1 MTINIKNKTDA
12 YQYFY
17 YDGGLI
23 ELFKPHEEKKSE
35 YSPRSSFTQENFEVS
50 EINEQQEQK
59 LNKKH
64 ETEVKK

>member
-12 YQYFY
+12 EQHFY

-23 ELFKPHEEKKSE
+23 ELFKPREEKKSE
-35 YSPRSSFTQENFEVS
+35 YSPCSSFTQENFEVS